1 MVLFVCWYAPVFCS
15 HHWFFSYNCY
25 YDYYIQWLLFFK
37 FWLDKLSFFLLFL
50 SFSCFQNNFVIY
62 IIGSPVFWH
71 SRTNPV
77 IYIYYSITN
86 GYLLSLSL
94 SYPVLPSCIP
104 SSIRISDSQ
113 IKYLG
118 HILRHPDSPESHIM
132 FNPSFS
138 LRTISSPFRRGAPRA
153 HWPEIAE
160 AAIVSKFSVN
170 PLPF

>member
-104 SSIRISDSQ
+104 SSIGISDSL

-118 HILRHPDSPESHIM
+118 HILRHPVQNLVSKNHLLSLSACC
-132 FNPSFS
+132 PS
-138 LRTISSPFRRGAPRA
+138 
-153 HWPEIAE
+153 WPEIGRE
-160 AAIVSKFSVN
+160 IFRRSH
-170 PLPF
+170 P